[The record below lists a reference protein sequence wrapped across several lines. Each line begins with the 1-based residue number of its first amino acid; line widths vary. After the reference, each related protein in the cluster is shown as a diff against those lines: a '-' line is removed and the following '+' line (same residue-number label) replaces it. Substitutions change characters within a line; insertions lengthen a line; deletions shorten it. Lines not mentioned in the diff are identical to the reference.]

1 MSQNLSSAAVVIGA
15 LRVKRHILE
24 MSLIPGILVHL
35 ECTNIASIFC
45 EYHLLYDDR
54 GGGGGYANQIGPK
67 VHHLELPRPIPWNQS
82 TKLAEAV
89 SNEGA

>member
-24 MSLIPGILVHL
+24 MSLIQGVLVHL

-54 GGGGGYANQIGPK
+54 GGGGVCKSN
-67 VHHLELPRPIPWNQS
+67 W
-82 TKLAEAV
+82 TKSSFE
-89 SNEGA
+89 